1 MRLWPG
7 SSTREMFSSIPR
19 GVAAIA
25 VLFLAAA
32 AYLAL
37 VGLVILVSPG
47 TVSMSLGAPL
57 LTGLELSGPYM
68 FLLTAGVGVLLG
80 WGLLRLNNWVRRAAI
95 AVAFIG
101 VAMLVPSVSAAA
113 VDLRVSL
120 IWGGLGIIAR
130 VMILWYLYQE
140 PVKAVFT
147 KD

>member
-1 MRLWPG
+1 
-7 SSTREMFSSIPR
+7 MFSSIPR

-37 VGLVILVSPG
+37 VGLVMLVSPG
-47 TVSMSLGAPL
+47 TVSMLLGAPL

-80 WGLLRLNNWVRRAAI
+80 WGLLRLNTWARRAAMGL
-95 AVAFIG
+95 AFIG
-101 VAMLVPSVSAAA
+101 MVMIVPTVSAAA
-113 VDLRVSL
+113 VDLRASL
-120 IWGGLGIIAR
+120 IWGGFGIIVR

-140 PVKAVFT
+140 PIKEVFA